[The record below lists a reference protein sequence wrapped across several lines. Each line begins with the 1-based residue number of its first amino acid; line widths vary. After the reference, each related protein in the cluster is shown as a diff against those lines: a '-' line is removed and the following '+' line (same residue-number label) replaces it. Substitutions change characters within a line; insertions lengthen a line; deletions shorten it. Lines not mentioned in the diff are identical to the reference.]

1 LFDQPQGGDKEM
13 PECNLPLPC
22 SSTCS
27 GDTCAFEPAFTISN
41 PLGTAINAVGRMAL
55 SAGNPAELGPGGTA
69 IQGSSVFGTG
79 VLGTSA
85 EQIGVIG
92 AGGAA
97 GVQASSERGRAGW
110 FEIGNT
116 NNNSA
121 ALFAQT
127 FGGGAAVEG
136 LIPFSSRPG
145 EATGRTGF
153 FRIENPGSDS
163 TALFASTTGGGVAV
177 ESVIPAQGNGT
188 AGFFRIEE
196 PGNNAFALNVSTVG
210 RGGGILATAQGG
222 AGQGVFAIA
231 EGGQGVTCVGA
242 TGILGVGRGTNSLG
256 GSSSMG
262 SMSKALSR
270 RLRKTAL

>member
-1 LFDQPQGGDKEM
+1 M

-41 PLGTAINAVGRMAL
+41 PLGTTINAVGRTAL

-145 EATGRTGF
+145 EATGR
-153 FRIENPGSDS
+153 
-163 TALFASTTGGGVAV
+163 
-177 ESVIPAQGNGT
+177 
-188 AGFFRIEE
+188 AGFFRKAYAVASGAISILSVAARRRA
-196 PGNNAFALNVSTVG
+196 PMARSSPHVGSAGARGISLSSVSKILVTTV
-210 RGGGILATAQGG
+210 RP
-222 AGQGVFAIA
+222 
-231 EGGQGVTCVGA
+231 
-242 TGILGVGRGTNSLG
+242 
-256 GSSSMG
+256 SSP
-262 SMSKALSR
+262 R
-270 RLRKTAL
+270 RPVAVWR